1 MTRAP
6 CLILGIGNLLL
17 SDEGV
22 GIHVVRSMETEGLPA
37 GVDLLDGGTGGF
49 RLISCFQ
56 EYEHLVIVDATIDG
70 QAEGTI
76 TVTQPRFASDF
87 PRVLSA
93 HDIGLRDLI
102 ESATLLGPLP
112 RLFLVAISVAP
123 EQPMCTEL
131 SPPVR
136 AILGRAVE
144 QVQDLVT
151 SMMHGDP
158 RLAARS

>member
-1 MTRAP
+1 
-6 CLILGIGNLLL
+6 LGIGNLLL

-22 GIHVVRSMETEGLPA
+22 GIHVLSALEAKGLPA
-37 GVDLLDGGTGGF
+37 DIDLLDGGTGGF

-56 EYEHLVIVDATIDG
+56 DYENIVIVDAMVGG
-70 QAEGTI
+70 QPPGTM

-102 ESATLLGPLP
+102 ESATLLGELP
-112 RLFLVAISVAP
+112 AMFLVAVTVAAQ
-123 EQPMCTEL
+123 QPVGTEL

-136 AILGRAVE
+136 AAVGGAVA
-144 QVQDLVT
+144 QVQRLVE
-151 SMMHGDP
+151 SIMMTTRPG
-158 RLAARS
+158 ARGASAPECP